1 MKFVT
6 ILVTRSKSVHIKTV
20 HSILRMNLRCVQ
32 RGDTQ
37 NEIIYCADDPY
48 QKAELIQKQLKQG
61 DVDRIFFVD
70 YGVHV
75 DDDSLAHLF
84 ESHEGVGCVV
94 FPGVRE
100 GVDWAMFKDNVK
112 RGSSEPVNQMGLH
125 FDTTVG
131 RKISDG
137 VHTVATSEA
146 KCWLLMTKNARK
158 RIDKIHPNPALM
170 FGKFKESGLKMLAYT
185 KAKLTITYTHEC
197 VSNIMNAAG
206 VKTT

>member
-61 DVDRIFFVD
+61 DVDRIFFID

-94 FPGVRE
+94 FPASGRVSIGRCSKT
-100 GVDWAMFKDNVK
+100 MFSPTPLSPCLKWVC
-112 RGSSEPVNQMGLH
+112 
-125 FDTTVG
+125 
-131 RKISDG
+131 
-137 VHTVATSEA
+137 TS
-146 KCWLLMTKNARK
+146 TR
-158 RIDKIHPNPALM
+158 R
-170 FGKFKESGLKMLAYT
+170 
-185 KAKLTITYTHEC
+185 
-197 VSNIMNAAG
+197 
-206 VKTT
+206 